1 MEINRRGF
9 TLIEILIVVV
19 ILAILAAL
27 VIPKLLPQTEKA
39 YIAEAQQMLGAMVRQ
54 QNRSEAWVAVG
65 TTGFSAIGMTNPDM
79 TNWTYTCSTTACKAV
94 RASGSYS
101 GSAIL
106 LDNTARPAWSQT
118 AAGGTFLS
126 YTCVPATG
134 CKSA

>member
-1 MEINRRGF
+1 MKIKRRGF

-27 VIPKLLPQTEKA
+27 ILPKLLSQPEKA
-39 YIAEAQQMLGAMVRQ
+39 YIAEASQMLGTMVRQ
-54 QNRSEAWVAVG
+54 ENNQEAWVAVG
-65 TTGFSAIGMTNPDM
+65 TTGFSAIGMTNPDT